1 MKMTVQP
8 GKRPGLP
15 KALFN
20 RDLRTSDIEVDE
32 TGVVT
37 LTFVGDDIY
46 TPRATQRF
54 SITLGQ
60 NEIEMMVEAMGLDFG
75 R

>member
-20 RDLRTSDIEVDE
+20 RDLRMSDIEINE
-32 TGVVT
+32 AGAVT
-37 LTFVGDDIY
+37 VTFIGDDIY
-46 TPRATQRF
+46 TKNATQRF
-54 SITLGQ
+54 SITLSQ
-60 NEIEMMVEAMGLDFG
+60 NEIEMVVEAIGLDFG